1 MKKITVFTTRAD
13 TIFGATYMVI
23 SVDHPLIEKYSDRI
37 KNIDEMTQKY
47 AQRYEEFYQRF
58 CSIDDGQAS
67 KRACEAVF
75 K

>member
-1 MKKITVFTTRAD
+1 
-13 TIFGATYMVI
+13 
-23 SVDHPLIEKYSDRI
+23 
-37 KNIDEMTQKY
+37 MTQKY